1 MPQCEQKASRI
12 LTRTFWAL
20 NGLANRKYLT
30 SLRALFSFLIA
41 NKCCTFCCGFWWPF
55 NRAFSSSIFFNT
67 YHQQTA
73 KEKAQQSLHAQYS
86 HLWPHIRKE
95 FYNTQNLKGQAR
107 KKITKKLLINTC
119 INLFWSKLTLHSLIG
134 ESQIVLKNASQVFG
148 DEENAFTEKGKF
160 TLNTDIT
167 FLTFSS
173 LNFSSM
179 ADSSLDFSSS
189 FSSNPCFSSCR
200 VLKCEISGRV

>member
-1 MPQCEQKASRI
+1 MGSDGPSIEHSLLQFFSIPNTNKPQKKRHNNRYMQNIRI
-12 LTRTFWAL
+12 FDRTF
-20 NGLANRKYLT
+20 
-30 SLRALFSFLIA
+30 
-41 NKCCTFCCGFWWPF
+41 
-55 NRAFSSSIFFNT
+55 
-67 YHQQTA
+67 
-73 KEKAQQSLHAQYS
+73 EKN
-86 HLWPHIRKE
+86 

-148 DEENAFTEKGKF
+148 DEGNAFTEKGKF
-160 TLNTDIT
+160 TLNTDII